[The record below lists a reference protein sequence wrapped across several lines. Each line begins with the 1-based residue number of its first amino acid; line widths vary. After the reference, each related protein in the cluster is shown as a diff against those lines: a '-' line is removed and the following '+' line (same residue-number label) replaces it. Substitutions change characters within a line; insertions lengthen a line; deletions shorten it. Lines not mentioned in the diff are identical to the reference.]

1 MASKESDSAAVPSQ
15 MVCLDD
21 FERYAEKHLDRAT
34 LDYIQGGADDEI
46 TLRENVAAFR
56 R

>member
-1 MASKESDSAAVPSQ
+1 MASKEDDSVAIPNQ

-21 FERYAEKHLDRAT
+21 FERYAEQSLASAT
-34 LDYIQGGADDEI
+34 LGYIQGGADDEL
-46 TLRENVAAFR
+46 TLKDNVAAFR

>member
-1 MASKESDSAAVPSQ
+1 MASKEGDCVVVPKQ

-21 FERYAEKHLDRAT
+21 FERYAEKYMDSAT
-34 LDYIQGGADDEI
+34 LGYVQGGADDEI
-46 TLRENVAAFR
+46 TLKDNVDAFR